1 MKPLSQ
7 DAVDFLS
14 TNIEG
19 GRPIPG
25 QSLTNS
31 PEQPQP
37 WEQPAEFARP
47 DEAIFEIFRVVMQPE
62 TAGNILL
69 SINNGVGIIDLASI
83 ILYTGFLEGKWN
95 PDVMLLT
102 AEPTMFII
110 MALAEKAG
118 INYVLESGDDEVTE
132 VLPKE
137 QNRRIQHSINYLDT
151 LRNKASEGVSP
162 ESVPAEIREK
172 IEEIELPESLL
183 AKTESILNDNS
194 LLARGEE

>member
-1 MKPLSQ
+1 
-7 DAVDFLS
+7 
-14 TNIEG
+14 
-19 GRPIPG
+19 
-25 QSLTNS
+25 
-31 PEQPQP
+31 
-37 WEQPAEFARP
+37 
-47 DEAIFEIFRVVMQPE
+47 
-62 TAGNILL
+62 
-69 SINNGVGIIDLASI
+69 
-83 ILYTGFLEGKWN
+83 
-95 PDVMLLT
+95 MLLT